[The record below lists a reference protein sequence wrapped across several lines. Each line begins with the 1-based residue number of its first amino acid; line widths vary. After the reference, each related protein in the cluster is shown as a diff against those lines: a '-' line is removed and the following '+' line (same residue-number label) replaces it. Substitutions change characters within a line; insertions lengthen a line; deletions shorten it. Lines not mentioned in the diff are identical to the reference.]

1 MKSKFGRAIGLPFWL
16 MKKWFRKC
24 KYEYWLDD
32 LYKEW
37 RKKNSH
43 NDVYL
48 KAPFPDNSLIDIVSV
63 GNLSSGI
70 VNVNYYKTGD
80 EHLSIGNL
88 CSIATDSKF
97 ILGGEHHQNC
107 LSTIIEASPGFSK
120 GHIVVDDDVWIGS
133 GSTIMSGV
141 HIGQGCIV
149 AAGSL
154 VTKDTPPYT
163 IVGGVP
169 AKVIGRRFAE
179 SIANKLLSINL
190 NKITKDNFKDYKELL
205 KIPLNEKNVDE
216 IVSKINEL

>member
-1 MKSKFGRAIGLPFWL
+1 MKSKFRRAIYLPFWL
-16 MKKWFRKC
+16 MKKWLRKC

-32 LYKEW
+32 LNKEW
-37 RKKNSH
+37 RKKNTH

-48 KAPFPDNSLIDIVSV
+48 KAPFPDNSLIDIVDV
-63 GNLSSGI
+63 GNLSSGV

-107 LSTIIEASPGFSK
+107 LSTIIEALPGFSK

-133 GSTIMSGV
+133 GATIMSGV

-154 VTKDTPPYT
+154 VTKDTPPYS
-163 IVGGVP
+163 IVGGIP
-169 AKVIGRRFAE
+169 AKVIGMRF
-179 SIANKLLSINL
+179 SKNIADKLLSIDFK
-190 NKITKDNFKDYKELL
+190 KITKDNLIDYKALL
-205 KIPLNEKNVDE
+205 KIPLNENNVDE
-216 IVSKINEL
+216 IVAKINEL